1 MTTSSHAAR
10 VAMRTLSPPLLP
22 DPVVPA
28 NSACR
33 RRNDTRHCSASSN
46 GPRST
51 GSVMDRADGPGHGI
65 ASACGSVSRTRSSH
79 LFALPS
85 PVG

>member
-1 MTTSSHAAR
+1 MS
-10 VAMRTLSPPLLP
+10 TLRPPLLP

-33 RRNDTRHCSASSN
+33 RRKDTRHGSASSN

-51 GSVMDRADGPGHGI
+51 GCVMDRADGPGQLI
-65 ASACGSVSRTRSSH
+65 ASACGSVSSTRSSH
-79 LFALPS
+79 RLALS
-85 PVG
+85 SRVG